1 MLIKYADTAMHQAKQ
16 AGRDTYRFFTAQ
28 MNDEIM
34 ARLDLEA
41 ALRIALERNEFE
53 LFYQPKARLD
63 SGRMAGVEALL
74 RWNRPGHGMV
84 GPDVFIPVL
93 EETGLIVSVGRWVL
107 GQACRQASE
116 WSLSAVGPVRVAV
129 NVSARQLAEGD
140 LVADVASAIA
150 NAGISADL
158 IELELTEGSM
168 MANTGRTHSILAAAK
183 ALGVEISIDD
193 FGTGYSSLAYLRR
206 FPIDK
211 LKIDIGFIR
220 DVTTSSDA
228 AAIVLAILRMAQT
241 LKLETIAEGVETA
254 GQVEF
259 LRDHGCDLIQGYY
272 FSRPLPGSQL
282 AQLVMA
288 SPVLPSAP
296 AELAMR

>member
-1 MLIKYADTAMHQAKQ
+1 
-16 AGRDTYRFFTAQ
+16 
-28 MNDEIM
+28 
-34 ARLDLEA
+34 
-41 ALRIALERNEFE
+41 
-53 LFYQPKARLD
+53 
-63 SGRMAGVEALL
+63 
-74 RWNRPGHGMV
+74 
-84 GPDVFIPVL
+84 
-93 EETGLIVSVGRWVL
+93 
-107 GQACRQASE
+107 
-116 WSLSAVGPVRVAV
+116 
-129 NVSARQLAEGD
+129 
-140 LVADVASAIA
+140 VADVAAA
-150 NAGISADL
+150 LADTGL
-158 IELELTEGSM
+158 AAELLELELTEGSL
-168 MANTGRTHSILAAAK
+168 MADTGRTHSILAAAK

-193 FGTGYSSLAYLRR
+193 FGTGYSSLAYLRS

-220 DVTTSSDA
+220 DLTTNSDA

-272 FSRPLPGSQL
+272 FSRPLPGNQF

-288 SPVLPSAP
+288 AP